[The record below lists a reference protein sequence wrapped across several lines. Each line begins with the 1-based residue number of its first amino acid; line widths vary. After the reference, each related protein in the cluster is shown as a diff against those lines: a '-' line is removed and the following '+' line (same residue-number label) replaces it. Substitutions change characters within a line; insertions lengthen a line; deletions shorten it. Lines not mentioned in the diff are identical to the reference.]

1 MIDNNKKIPIGVF
14 TLGMGL
20 LALVLYIWPK
30 PNCELLEQ
38 SLNDGYFMRWQP
50 PQLLI
55 ALSNKQQLNFSANS
69 KQLACKIALESVA
82 VKKYIQ

>member
-38 SLNDGYFMRWQP
+38 SLSDGYFMRWQP

-55 ALSNKQQLNFSANS
+55 VLSNKQQLNFKANS
-69 KQLACKIALESVA
+69 KELACAMALESTV
-82 VKKYIQ
+82 VKKYIE